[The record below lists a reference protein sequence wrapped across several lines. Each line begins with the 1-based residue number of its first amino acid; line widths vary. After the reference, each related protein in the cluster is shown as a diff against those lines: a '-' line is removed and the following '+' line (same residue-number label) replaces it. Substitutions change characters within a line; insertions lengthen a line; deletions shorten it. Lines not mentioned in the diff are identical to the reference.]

1 MQVIWECM
9 YINDRHHAPMPRG
22 CHLVAV
28 EKPTGHTALARIFLC
43 KYNKQCIPE
52 IGSLTSVTSMYITRR
67 QLFVVD
73 QTPKVCEIL
82 KDPLPPASSTVE
94 FHWWACCILQIVKI
108 ILLLPMLTGQK
119 TAFEYSLNNT
129 YNFWMC

>member
-9 YINDRHHAPMPRG
+9 YRNDRHHAPMPRG

-43 KYNKQCIPE
+43 KYNKQCTPE

-73 QTPKVCEIL
+73 QAPKVCEIL
-82 KDPLPPASSTVE
+82 KDSAPSCFQHCGVSLVGLLYSSNSENHSVASNADWTEDS
-94 FHWWACCILQIVKI
+94 F
-108 ILLLPMLTGQK
+108 
-119 TAFEYSLNNT
+119 
-129 YNFWMC
+129 